1 MELTDL
7 VCASSLPYKGTLSV
21 FRSPLYPAQQQPLYP
36 AQQVYPGSQY
46 LPGYGVQQGPGAG
59 QYAEQGQA
67 DAVTQ
72 GRKRERKKK
81 KGQGRPGESP
91 CQIQSRRVY

>member
-1 MELTDL
+1 MQ
-7 VCASSLPYKGTLSV
+7 VPYLAQGHYLTLSD
-21 FRSPLYPAQQQPLYP
+21 PAQQQPL
-36 AQQVYPGSQY
+36 YPGSQY